1 LSGPGVKSIKDRHGF
16 KLGSLRPAKRFV
28 KEDPSS
34 LDRAMIRIRSLDHFV
49 LRVRDLDRSLGFYQ
63 GLLGLSVEGLEA
75 CRRGERPF
83 VSLRIGES
91 LLDLVPDPSYDPG
104 AASAGGFVHF
114 CVTLGDL
121 AAALQPLRNAG
132 VRFVHEEPVARGG
145 ARGVGLSIYV
155 EDPDR
160 YVVELKEH

>member
-1 LSGPGVKSIKDRHGF
+1 MAHV
-16 KLGSLRPAKRFV
+16 
-28 KEDPSS
+28 
-34 LDRAMIRIRSLDHFV
+34 RSLDHFV
-49 LRVRDLDRSLGFYQ
+49 LRVRDLDRSLAFYH
-63 GLLGLSVEGLEA
+63 GLLGLPVEGLEA

-91 LLDLVPDPSYDPG
+91 LLDLVPDPAYDPG
-104 AASAGGFVHF
+104 TGGGFVHF

-121 AAALQPLRNAG
+121 GAAVRELRQAG
-132 VRFVHEEPVARGG
+132 VRFLGDEPVPRGG
-145 ARGVGLSIYV
+145 ARGVGLSIYA

>member
-1 LSGPGVKSIKDRHGF
+1 MVH
-16 KLGSLRPAKRFV
+16 V
-28 KEDPSS
+28 
-34 LDRAMIRIRSLDHFV
+34 RSLDHFV
-49 LRVRDLDRSLGFYQ
+49 LRVRDLDRSLAFYH
-63 GLLGLSVEGLEA
+63 GLLGLPVEGLEA

-91 LLDLVPDPSYDPG
+91 LLDLVPDPSYEPE

-121 AAALQPLRNAG
+121 GATVQILRDAG
-132 VRFVHEEPVARGG
+132 VKFLHDEPLARGG
-145 ARGVGLSIYV
+145 ARGVGLSIYA

>member
-1 LSGPGVKSIKDRHGF
+1 
-16 KLGSLRPAKRFV
+16 
-28 KEDPSS
+28 
-34 LDRAMIRIRSLDHFV
+34 MIHVRCLDHFV
-49 LRVRDLDRSLGFYQ
+49 LRVRDLDRSLTFYH
-63 GLLGLSVEGLEA
+63 GLLGLPVEGLEA

-104 AASAGGFVHF
+104 ATSAGGFVHF
-114 CVTLGDL
+114 CITLAGL
-121 AAALQPLRNAG
+121 GAAVQVLRDAG
-132 VRFVHEEPVARGG
+132 VKFLHDEPTARGG
-145 ARGVGLSIYV
+145 ARGVGLSIYA